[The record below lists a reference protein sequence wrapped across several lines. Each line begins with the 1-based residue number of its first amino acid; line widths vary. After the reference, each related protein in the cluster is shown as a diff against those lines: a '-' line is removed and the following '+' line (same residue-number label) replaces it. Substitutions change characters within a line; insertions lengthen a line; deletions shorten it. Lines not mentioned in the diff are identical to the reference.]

1 MTERLLAALRARA
14 NRRGMVLAR
23 SERLEAELHCSPEAL
38 KSTLQGLAEG
48 GKLHVLSPSPYLVV
62 ALGPRSWPG
71 SSSPRARNPP
81 QVISQSRPSQAEV
94 PVSSSFAAA
103 AIQSGEVGGLGEG
116 GRLLEEVL
124 AALGPE
130 ARREEFAA
138 ILRRHSPAL
147 VRKCLLRV
155 LATRQIRVSK
165 AALFRALLEKL
176 SR

>member
-14 NRRGMVLAR
+14 NRRGLVLAR
-23 SERLEAELHCSPEAL
+23 SERLTAELHCSPEVL
-38 KSTLQGLAEG
+38 QSTLQGLAAG
-48 GKLHVLSPSPYLVV
+48 GKLDVLMPPPYLVV
-62 ALGPRSWPG
+62 ALRPRSCPG

-81 QVISQSRPSQAEV
+81 QISSQSRPSQEEV

-103 AIQSGEVGGLGEG
+103 AIQSREDGGPGEG

-147 VRKCLLRV
+147 VRKCLQRV
-155 LATRQIRVSK
+155 QVTRQIRVSK

>member
-1 MTERLLAALRARA
+1 MTERLLATLRARA
-14 NRRGMVLAR
+14 NRRGLVLAR
-23 SERLEAELHCSPEAL
+23 SERLMAVLDCSPEAL
-38 KSTLQGLAEG
+38 ESALRVLAEEG
-48 GKLHVLSPSPYLVV
+48 QLDVLSSPPYLVV
-62 ALGPRSWPG
+62 ALRPHSWPG
-71 SSSPRARNPP
+71 GSSPRARNPP
-81 QVISQSRPSQAEV
+81 QISSQSRPSQEEV

-103 AIQSGEVGGLGEG
+103 AIQSREVGGPGEG

-124 AALGPE
+124 AALGPD

-138 ILRRHSPAL
+138 ILRCHSPAL

-155 LATRQIRVSK
+155 QATRQIRVSK